1 VPVAKSKRV
10 LVVEDEE
17 DVAALVARVLSEDGH
32 SVVLASDGQDALHKL
47 AEARKLRTFFDLVL
61 TDVKMPGLSGPA
73 LYEHIRQQEP
83 FLSQRFIFVT
93 GDTVS
98 TETQRFLQEVG
109 LPYLSKPF
117 TINDLRRVMLQVF
130 GE

>member
-1 VPVAKSKRV
+1 
-10 LVVEDEE
+10 
-17 DVAALVARVLSEDGH
+17 
-32 SVVLASDGQDALHKL
+32 
-47 AEARKLRTFFDLVL
+47 
-61 TDVKMPGLSGPA
+61 
-73 LYEHIRQQEP
+73 
-83 FLSQRFIFVT
+83 LSQRFIFVT